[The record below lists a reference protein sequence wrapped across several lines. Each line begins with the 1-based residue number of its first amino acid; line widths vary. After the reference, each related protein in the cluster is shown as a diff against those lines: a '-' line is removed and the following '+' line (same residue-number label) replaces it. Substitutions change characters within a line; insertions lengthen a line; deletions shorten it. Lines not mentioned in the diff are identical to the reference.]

1 MTMITSQPAMG
12 RETAR
17 QGNDPWLER
26 LREVFAKIADP
37 EQRIDQAALK
47 AALEIKTD
55 YFAQKIFAIF
65 DEDNQGHLTESSF
78 ISAVEKLIHGSG
90 DEKLWFAFRLHDA
103 DGDGALSKSDLMHYL
118 KASST
123 ESRLN
128 FRTAESRLNFHTEEV
143 EHLLVELL
151 FNQTREE
158 DESVPFQ
165 AFKRILRNHPAID
178 EQLTLSAVSWLQPKL
193 PTSRAK
199 SAKPALSYRD
209 IQRYVDN
216 NRAQLVFLLVY
227 AGINAFLFAGA
238 MIHYANAGAN
248 MYVQVARGCG
258 ACLNFNG
265 ALILLPMLRHT
276 LTWLRRT
283 RMRHVVPLNQ
293 NIAFHKLVAL
303 VMFGLA
309 VVHTVAHMA
318 NYSTIARPLTYS
330 LFFTQ
335 AGLTGVLL
343 LVVFAVMGYC
353 ESKRGKHF
361 ELFYFSHLAF
371 VAWFILALAHG
382 PVFWKWALIPV
393 IAYCIERWMRFRST
407 KRPSVIRNVVLF
419 PSRVT
424 NLQIARPAGFDYRPG
439 DYMFIKVPVISRFEW
454 HPFTISSGPEDQDFV
469 SVHVRNSGNW
479 TGALYEYF
487 KRIRTEGREVET
499 SIHLDGPYGA
509 PSSQSADSKIAILIG
524 AGIGVTPCA
533 SILQSILHQHQ
544 AKKGRGGALQ
554 RVHFFWLNR
563 DQQSFEWFEELLRQ
577 LEIEDFDDF
586 LDINIFLTGAKPD
599 MKSRTLDI
607 AMDMLH
613 DRFKVDLVTGL
624 RARTN
629 MGHPKWEAVF
639 EQLAQ
644 RYRGQAVDV
653 YFCGPPG
660 LSTTLNRHANKVGFK
675 YHKENF

>member
-1 MTMITSQPAMG
+1 MTISQRTIANQIAP
-12 RETAR
+12 
-17 QGNDPWLER
+17 QGYEPWLER
-26 LREVFAKIADP
+26 LREVFSKIADP
-37 EQRIDQAALK
+37 DRRIDQATLQ

-65 DEDNQGHLTESSF
+65 DEDNLGHLTENTF
-78 ISAVEKLIHGSG
+78 INAVENLLHGSG
-90 DEKLWFAFRLHDA
+90 DDKLRFAFRLHDA
-103 DGDGALSKSDLMHYL
+103 DGDGALSKQDLMHYL
-118 KASST
+118 KASSA

-128 FRTAESRLNFHTEEV
+128 FRTAESRLNFRTEEV

-151 FNQTREE
+151 FKQTREE
-158 DESVPFQ
+158 DEKVPFQ
-165 AFKRILRNHPAID
+165 AFKRILRNHPVID
-178 EQLTLSAVSWLQPKL
+178 EQLTLSAVAWLRPRHAA
-193 PTSRAK
+193 SAGK
-199 SAKPALSYRD
+199 SAAPHLTYRD
-209 IQRYVDN
+209 CKRYVEN
-216 NRAQLVFLLVY
+216 NRAKLAFLLVY
-227 AGINAFLFAGA
+227 IGINAFLFFGA
-238 MIHYANAGAN
+238 MIHYADAGAN
-248 MYVQVARGCG
+248 SYVQIARGCG

-265 ALILLPMLRHT
+265 ALILVPMLRHT

-283 RMRHVVPLNQ
+283 WMRHIVPLDQ
-293 NIAFHKLVAL
+293 NIAFHKMVAL

-309 VVHTVAHMA
+309 VVHTLAHLL
-318 NYSTIARPLTYS
+318 NYSTLAQPLANS
-330 LFFTQ
+330 LFLTQ

-343 LVVFAVMGYC
+343 LIVFAAMGYC
-353 ESKRGKHF
+353 ESKRGKNF

-371 VAWFILALAHG
+371 VVWFILALAHG
-382 PVFWKWALIPV
+382 PVFWKWALLPIV
-393 IAYCIERWMRFRST
+393 AYCVERRMRFHST
-407 KRPSVIRNVVLF
+407 KRPSTIRRVTLF

-424 NLQIARPAGFDYRPG
+424 NLQIARPAGFAYRPG
-439 DYMFIKVPVISRFEW
+439 DYMFVKVPAISRFEW
-454 HPFTISSGPEDQDFV
+454 HPFTISSGPEDLNLV

-487 KRIRTEGREVET
+487 KRRQAEGHDIET
-499 SIHLDGPYGA
+499 PVYLDGPYGA

-544 AKKGRGGALQ
+544 SKTGRGGALQ

-577 LEIEDFDDF
+577 LEIEDIEDF

-607 AMDMLH
+607 AMGMLH
-613 DRFKVDLVTGL
+613 HQYKVDLVTGL

-629 MGHPKWEAVF
+629 MGHPQWDQVF
-639 EQLAQ
+639 EKLAR
-644 RYRGQAVDV
+644 RYPGQVVDV

-660 LSTTLNRHANKVGFK
+660 LSATLHRQANRVGFK